1 MFKYIL
7 PIALG
12 MSANALAELEVQTQN
27 PHSVFFSAG
36 FGDAEFKTKNKN
48 NNSHTYDFDDNAS
61 TQFGYRYQL
70 TDIFAIDTRY
80 IDSSS
85 FGFKQIFSFGLL
97 DGTIDYD
104 AFAISAQARKS
115 MTQNSYLY
123 ANAGV
128 ARYDWE
134 YKTKKSK
141 LNESGF
147 GGLFS
152 LGYKYQWRK
161 VELSVEHQWLTM
173 GDMKAS
179 NYAAEVGY
187 RF

>member
-1 MFKYIL
+1 MLKYIL

-12 MSANALAELEVQTQN
+12 MSASVFAEQEVQTQN

-36 FGDAEFKTKNKN
+36 FGDAEFKTKNKD

-85 FGFKQIFSFGLL
+85 FGFKQIFSLGLL

-104 AFAISAQARKS
+104 AFAVSAQARKS